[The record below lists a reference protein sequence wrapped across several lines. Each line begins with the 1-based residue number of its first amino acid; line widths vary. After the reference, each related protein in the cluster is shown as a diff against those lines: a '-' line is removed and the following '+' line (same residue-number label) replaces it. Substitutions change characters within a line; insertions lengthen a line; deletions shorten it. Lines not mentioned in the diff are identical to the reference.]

1 MCQDTESE
9 GDMQQPASTVN
20 CRPRIP
26 DVRLFDGVNIG
37 LSSGL
42 TVSFALTARL
52 SALGNTEVVIYG
64 GSAELVAG
72 GMSINL
78 GRLPKRQR

>member
-1 MCQDTESE
+1 
-9 GDMQQPASTVN
+9 MQQPASTVN